1 MKIIKILLTLVLL
14 VGCSYTKVSYAEKDN
29 EEFNEFLKK
38 EFVES
43 MESDYISLH
52 YNLKDYEAYG
62 IEKPEP
68 VLGEVSLEEYNEMVL
83 DAKESL
89 KELKSFKLSELS
101 KKQAIDYRIYKKYLE
116 DYIVINSYPMFDN
129 YFDPNR
135 GVTSN
140 LITIFSE
147 FEFRNNEDFDDYLI
161 LLESVPSYIDS
172 ALEFTK
178 YQASEGY
185 FMTDEA
191 VGYLAESIVRFTS
204 KVNDNELIVD
214 FNNEIKKFD
223 LDENLKNEYIKRNED
238 LIINKIIP
246 SYLKVQSELEG
257 LKGSRS
263 HEGGIYHFKN
273 GKDYYNALIKSKAS
287 NSKTLEEQLKQIEK
301 GIVNEFSF
309 LASLSQTN
317 PEAFDSDF
325 SSVKFSDAESIVKF
339 NIENMNK
346 HYPKGPDVNYEI
358 SYLDPTVADES
369 TLAYYLTPTIDDIS
383 RNIIKVNPNSGQE
396 HIKLYTTVSHEGFP
410 GHLYQITYFL
420 STNPNPIRSVVSHI
434 GYTEG
439 WAMYTET
446 KATYDLDLTDG
457 EAFVYNLDIKLN
469 YYLSAAVDIG
479 VNGLGW
485 TLEDTKEWLSKYN
498 FGEFAT
504 SLYEQAL
511 MFPAMLVPYGMGLLQ
526 MDNLRN
532 YAESKLSDK
541 FDEIEFN
548 KVLLD
553 NGDRPFELVK
563 EDVNE
568 YIKGKK

>member
-446 KATYDLDLTDG
+446 KATYDLDLTEG